1 MKTAN
6 LYTDL
11 EFNEKRPLINVLFET
26 PFTKE
31 IRIAM
36 HEGTEMKKHK
46 TSFPIVVEVVDGTID
61 FGVNNEVLNL
71 KKGSLISLDSNIP
84 HDLKALE
91 NSIVR
96 LTLTKNDEM
105 SRVEKVIEG

>member
-11 EFNEKRPLINVLFET
+11 EFNEKRPLIKVLFET

-36 HEGTEMKKHK
+36 HRGTEMKKHK
-46 TSFPIVVEVVDGTID
+46 TSFPIVVEIVDGTID
-61 FGVNNEVLNL
+61 FGVDNEVLNL
-71 KKGSLISLDSNIP
+71 NKGSIISLDSSVP

-91 NSIVR
+91 DSVIR
-96 LTLTKNDEM
+96 LTLTKNDETN
-105 SRVEKVIEG
+105 RVEKVAEN